1 MATVSQLKR
10 IGRWVVSEEC
20 YPDPNRYPFTEM
32 TAVSADG
39 NLVKFRRMLMG
50 CVLVTAGV
58 VVMVGKRDDGA
69 GAKDLKAPHR
79 PQWANANVARD
90 LLAQLEE
97 KRDETSDA
105 EYGHVCTALATALFK
120 ATSLGGETLSLAMA
134 RAMSI
139 VPQLVQDAKAFGAEE
154 EKGEEEEEGEEG
166 EEEAEEETEEGGEET
181 EEEEEEEEGEG
192 EERKQRRRRKRMRE
206 E

>member
-1 MATVSQLKR
+1 MYNCRMQPHEMATVSQLKR

-58 VVMVGKRDDGA
+58 VVMAGKRDDGA

-105 EYGHVCTALATALFK
+105 EYGHVCTALATALCSP
-120 ATSLGGETLSLAMA
+120 AMLSTTRPAPLRSLPLTMQGKSAMTPMS
-134 RAMSI
+134 RALWG
-139 VPQLVQDAKAFGAEE
+139 P
-154 EKGEEEEEGEEG
+154 
-166 EEEAEEETEEGGEET
+166 
-181 EEEEEEEEGEG
+181 
-192 EERKQRRRRKRMRE
+192 RRRERGARTSWVAGSTGQKGTPSGAPARSA
-206 E
+206 

>member
-154 EKGEEEEEGEEG
+154 ETEEE
-166 EEEAEEETEEGGEET
+166 GEET

>member
-154 EKGEEEEEGEEG
+154 EEEE
-166 EEEAEEETEEGGEET
+166 EEEAEEETEEEGEET